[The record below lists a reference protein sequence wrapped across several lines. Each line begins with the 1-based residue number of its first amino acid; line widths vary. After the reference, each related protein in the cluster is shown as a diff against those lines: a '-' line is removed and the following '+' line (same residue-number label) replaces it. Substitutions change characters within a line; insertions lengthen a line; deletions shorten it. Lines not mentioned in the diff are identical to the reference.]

1 MAPWF
6 ISSMI
11 CGMGIWLLRKPL
23 LDLFGIVCAKDAF
36 VTSHLELSGGST
48 QWNANFARVAH
59 DWEVDAFAS
68 FYRVLY
74 LARVRRECENKL
86 W

>member
-1 MAPWF
+1 MALKEAF
-6 ISSMI
+6 I
-11 CGMGIWLLRKPL
+11 
-23 LDLFGIVCAKDAF
+23 DLFGIVCAKDAF

-48 QWNANFARVAH
+48 QWNASFVRAAH

-68 FYRVLY
+68 FFKVLY

-86 W
+86 L